1 MCKSPEDQAERT
13 PFERIV
19 YRIEESWSG
28 ETCQASCVELD
39 VIGFGDTSEAA
50 RSALRAQVAGYLEDC
65 EELGALEEV
74 LIDAGFYD
82 NGEVWMSSLLAP
94 VPGPQIRFFGRP
106 TDSDQQ
112 WYTDLDSGIG
122 AGP

>member
-1 MCKSPEDQAERT
+1 MFEAPEDQAERT

-28 ETCQASCVELD
+28 DTCQASCVELD
-39 VIGFGDTSEAA
+39 MIGFGDTSEQA

-65 EELGALEEV
+65 EEMGALEEV

-82 NGEVWMSSLLAP
+82 NGEVWMSSMLAP
-94 VPGPQIRFFGRP
+94 VPEPEIRFFGRP
-106 TDSDQQ
+106 ADSDRQ
-112 WYTDLDSGIG
+112 WGADLDSGIG
-122 AGP
+122 AGL